1 MEKNVSWAKP
11 FRGPIWKRVDFGRHG
26 QRQNFWLKKHFKRA
40 AVVERNGGKKLYTIN
55 VKDSEYVDE
64 FKSNHFR
71 IQLDKRDLI
80 RPGSVVV
87 VEDIINLTT
96 KDEISL
102 RLLPNYDVHHKK
114 LKVFCV
120 SHNIFKTKLYNT
132 ISYFNFILFTSS
144 LGNLYVMRKCIAYY
158 QIEAEQVETWMEKFK
173 MFQGKQGIYFFFDAS
188 QRQFY
193 ATNNLLSANAS
204 RPILAQT
211 KERDVEKI
219 RAALQARFELFF
231 RGRKNYSQAVAVFSI
246 IIQCLNPDQFKLVD
260 LTVKFRSKR
269 ASGDVRSVSV
279 IDYIDCLL
287 NVEAR
292 PTQAQQ
298 VLHNFVRSH
307 CVIPKIFMLNPYLI

>member
-1 MEKNVSWAKP
+1 MSL
-11 FRGPIWKRVDFGRHG
+11 GPNLLEAQFGSVLILG
-26 QRQNFWLKKHFKRA
+26 GTGSGKTYGLKTIL
-40 AVVERNGGKKLYTIN
+40 NGLLSTKENKGKKLYTIN

-64 FKSNHFR
+64 FKNNHLR
-71 IQLDKRDLI
+71 IQLDKREQI
-80 RPGSVVV
+80 KPGSVVV
-87 VEDIINLTT
+87 VEDIIDLTT

-102 RLLPNYDVHHKK
+102 RLLLNYDAHHKK

-158 QIEAEQVETWMEKFK
+158 QIEPDLVETWMEKFK

-193 ATNNLLSANAS
+193 ATNNLLAAEAS

-211 KERDVEKI
+211 KEKDVEKI
-219 RAALQARFELFF
+219 RAALQVRFELFF
-231 RGRKNYSQAVAVFSI
+231 KGRKNYAQAVAVFSI
-246 IIQCLNPDQFKLVD
+246 INQCLNPEQFKLID
-260 LTVKFRSKR
+260 LTVKFRSKLD
-269 ASGDVRSVSV
+269 SGDVRSVSV

-287 NVEAR
+287 NAEAQ

-298 VLHNFVRSH
+298 VLHNFIHSH
-307 CVIPKIFMLNPYLI
+307 CVIPKIFMLNPHLI